1 MPDEEDYSLITSG
14 GAVVTVQP
22 LQAYR
27 RTDGGS
33 GVSQSVLNKGTQQVH
48 HGICSKPQ
56 LSAHFFKQTDIIR
69 KISTRKQVRV
79 YNVVLTGEVTINSPN
94 ITSIL

>member
-1 MPDEEDYSLITSG
+1 MITSG

-22 LQAYR
+22 LQAYK

-48 HGICSKPQ
+48 HGICSKAQ
-56 LSAHFFKQTDIIR
+56 LSAHFLNR
-69 KISTRKQVRV
+69 
-79 YNVVLTGEVTINSPN
+79 LTLYGKLAPGNKSEFIM
-94 ITSIL
+94 